1 MMSRETGK
9 TDRKEERSVAFPQN
23 FLDELIARSDIVDV
37 VGSYVQLTRKGS
49 NLFGLCPFH
58 SEKTGSFSVSPD
70 KQIYYCFGCKRGG
83 GVVNFIMEEENLTFP
98 DAVRFLAKR
107 AGLEVPEEDGDRDAG
122 RRRQRL
128 LDLNRDAARFYYQTL
143 QGPQG
148 EGVRDYLQKRRITRA
163 TAVKFGMGASPDAW
177 DALLL
182 AMTKK
187 GYTKSELLEAGLVV
201 QNRNGGLYDKF
212 RNRLM
217 LPVIDTRG
225 DVVAFGS
232 RVLDKSEP
240 KYMNSSETP
249 VYSKRR
255 VLYGLNLAK
264 KTKRPN
270 IILCE
275 GNLDIVTL
283 HQAGFDNAVAS
294 MGTALTVEQTRL
306 LSRFTKELV
315 LCYDNDNAGKIAT
328 ERALQILNNS
338 EFTVRVLQLP
348 RRLVDGEY
356 VKQDADDFIKFQG
369 ADAFERLLTGSENGT
384 EFRMAQ
390 IAGKYDLGDDQSR
403 VAYCEEVSRLLAT
416 LTNPVEREIYTVR
429 AAECA
434 KITPEAMKLQVQ
446 HAFRRRQSQE
456 NRAALRKELNPA
468 AQLQPKERTF
478 RYENLRSARAEEG
491 ILRLLVLDASLFG
504 DQPPLK
510 QREFSSPLLG
520 KAFFLLWQARE
531 EGRPVSVA
539 ALAGQLD
546 QEEMNHI
553 TAVCQQ
559 PESVHNARQAL
570 TDYINVVKT
579 EAEKRA
585 GNAVDPLLAAT
596 EKYKNKKGTGGKQHG

>member
-1 MMSRETGK
+1 M
-9 TDRKEERSVAFPQN
+9 AFPQS

-37 VGSYVQLTRKGS
+37 VSSYVQLTRKGS

-83 GVVNFIMEEENLTFP
+83 GVVNFIMEEENLPFP

-107 AGLEVPEEDGDRDAG
+107 AGMEVPEEEGDREAG

-128 LDLNRDAARFYYQTL
+128 LDLNRDAARFYYQLL
-143 QGPQG
+143 QQP
-148 EGVRDYLQKRRITRA
+148 EGQAVREYLARRRITRQ
-163 TAVKFGMGASPDAW
+163 TAVRFGMGASLDAW
-177 DALLL
+177 DVLLT

-201 QNRNGGLYDKF
+201 QNKNGGLYDKF

-338 EFTVRVLQLP
+338 EFSVKVLQLP

-356 VKQDADDFIKFQG
+356 VKQDADDFIKYQG
-369 ADAFERLLTGSENGT
+369 ADAFERLLTGSENGV
-384 EFRMAQ
+384 EFRMEQ
-390 IAGKYDLGDDQSR
+390 VAGKYDLASDEAR
-403 VAYCEEVSRLLAT
+403 VAYCEEISSLLAG
-416 LTNPVEREIYTVR
+416 LPSAVEREIYTVR
-429 AAECA
+429 AAETA
-434 KITPEAMKLQVQ
+434 KISPEAMRLEVQ
-446 HAFRRRQSQE
+446 RAFKRRLSQE
-456 NRAALRKELNPA
+456 KRTELRRDLNPA
-468 AQLQPKERTF
+468 AQLQPKERTL
-478 RYENLRSARAEEG
+478 RYDNIRSARAEEG
-491 ILRLLVLDASLFG
+491 LLRLLILDESLFPA
-504 DQPPLK
+504 QPPL
-510 QREFSSPLLG
+510 REEQFSSPLLG
-520 KAFFLLWQARE
+520 RAFALLWQARAD
-531 EGRPVSVA
+531 GRAVTPAVLSE
-539 ALAGQLD
+539 ALTP
-546 QEEMNHI
+546 EEMSHI
-553 TAVCQQ
+553 SAVCQQ
-559 PESVHNARQAL
+559 PESPQHARQAL
-570 TDYINVVKT
+570 ADYIRIVQ
-579 EAEKRA
+579 EESDKRA
-585 GNAVDPLLAAT
+585 GRQAADPLLAAT
-596 EKYKNKKGTGGKQHG
+596 EKYKDKKGTGGKQHG

>member
-1 MMSRETGK
+1 M
-9 TDRKEERSVAFPQN
+9 AFPQS
-23 FLDELIARSDIVDV
+23 FMDELIARNDIVDV

-83 GVVNFIMEEENLTFP
+83 GVVNFIMEEENLPFP

-107 AGLEVPEEDGDRDAG
+107 AGMEVPEEDGDREAG

-128 LDLNRDAARFYYQTL
+128 LDLNRDAARFYYQLL
-143 QGPQG
+143 QQP
-148 EGVRDYLQKRRITRA
+148 EGRAVREYLDRRQIKKS
-163 TAVKFGMGASPDAW
+163 TAVKFGMGASLDSW
-177 DALLL
+177 DTLLT

-187 GYTKSELLEAGLVV
+187 GYTKRELLDAGLVV
-201 QNRNGGLYDKF
+201 QNKNGGLYDKF

-275 GNLDIVTL
+275 GDLDIVPL

-338 EFTVRVLQLP
+338 EFSVKVLQLP

-369 ADAFERLLTGSENGT
+369 PDAFERLLSGSENGV

-390 IAGKYDLGDDQSR
+390 VAGKYDLSSDEAR
-403 VAYCEEVSRLLAT
+403 VAYCEEISDLLAS
-416 LTNPVEREIYTVR
+416 LPSAVEREIYTTR
-429 AAECA
+429 AAEVA
-434 KITPEAMKLQVQ
+434 KITPDAMKLEVQ
-446 HAFRRRQSQE
+446 RAFKRRTARE
-456 NRAALRKELNPA
+456 NRAELRKELNPA
-468 AQLQPKERTF
+468 AQLQPKERSL
-478 RYENLRSARAEEG
+478 RYENMRSARAEQG
-491 ILRLLVLDASLFG
+491 VLRLLLMDESLFP
-504 DQPPLK
+504 DDPPLK
-510 QREFSSPLLG
+510 SEQFSSPLLG
-520 KAFFLLWQARE
+520 RVFGLLWDAKA
-531 EGRPVSVA
+531 EGRTVS
-539 ALAGQLD
+539 LASLSNVLS

-559 PESVHNARQAL
+559 PESVQNGRQAL
-570 TDYINVVKT
+570 ADYIRIIKT
-579 EAEKRA
+579 EADKRA
-585 GNAVDPLLAAT
+585 GAVTDPLLAAT
-596 EKYKNKKGTGGKQHG
+596 EKYKDKKGTGGKQYG